1 MLVDVEMPNMNGFEF
16 TEAVR
21 KIPVYDDTPIIM
33 ITTRTGLEEKAM
45 RAGVTKYLLKPC
57 DAASLQQAVSQI
69 NAQKAAQGAAA

>member
-16 TEAVR
+16 TEAIRR
-21 KIPVYDDTPIIM
+21 KPEFDDTPIIM

-57 DAASLQQAVSQI
+57 DAPSLQQAVAQI
-69 NAQKAAQGAAA
+69 KAQKSMEESAA